1 MRPQTPPLLLRLGAL
16 YLLIQS
22 LGASLWWLM
31 LWFFPATRV
40 YFRPANAPDAVL
52 ISFFLPDLIGFI
64 GAGIWAAW
72 LLWRA
77 PRRARLPRAINRGA
91 ARYVALLCL
100 QQWLMTDEAG
110 LAALFMAPSLVI
122 GPLLLRKLCL
132 YLRD

>member
-16 YLLIQS
+16 YLMIQS
-22 LGASLWWLM
+22 LGASLWWLA
-31 LWFFPATRV
+31 LWLFPATRV

-52 ISFFLPDLIGFI
+52 IAFFLPGLVGFI
-64 GAGIWAAW
+64 GAAMWAAW

-77 PRRARLPRAINRGA
+77 PKRALLPLAIHVGA
-91 ARYVALLCL
+91 ASYAAFYCL
-100 QQWLMTDEAG
+100 QQWMMTGEAA
-110 LAALFMAPSLVI
+110 LAALAMTPSLVI